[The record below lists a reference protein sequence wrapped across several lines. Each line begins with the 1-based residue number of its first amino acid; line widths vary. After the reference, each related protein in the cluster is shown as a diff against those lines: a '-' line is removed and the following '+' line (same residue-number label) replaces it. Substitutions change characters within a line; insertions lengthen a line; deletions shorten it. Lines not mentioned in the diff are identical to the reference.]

1 MEKSILDKMP
11 DFVELSVIVARY
23 FTTSL
28 WRDDNLETGFTCFAE
43 NTLRIVA
50 SISQKCSVTQPVN
63 QRTGLFAISSGTFRN
78 NNSDRH
84 AMRIHGQMYF

>member
-28 WRDDNLETGFTCFAE
+28 WRDDNQETGFTCFAE